1 MPYNFRM
8 NPTIKRLP
16 DWRLWRSRLIFW
28 GGAIAV
34 GAVAVL
40 FAELTDWAIAQHA
53 QWMAR
58 WPWLTWLLAP
68 LGLASVTWATQRW
81 FPGAKGSG
89 IPQAIASLNTS
100 DEGTR
105 RRLLSLRIA
114 VAKIGMTTLALL
126 TGASIGREGP
136 TVHVGAAI
144 MNALDRF
151 TDAPHKIMQRSLI
164 LAGSAA
170 GVAAAFN
177 TPIAGIV
184 FAIEE
189 MARSFEEK
197 TTGTLLTTVVIAGV
211 VSTALLGNY
220 TYFGKVAVHLPN
232 IRDWW
237 AVLVCGLFGGLLGG
251 GFSAF
256 LIRSSRQ
263 FAPLFQK
270 RPFRTALVLGLVVAA
285 IGWLSGGAS
294 YGTGYA
300 QAHAVLMNETPPD
313 VWFPFYKLLA
323 TLASYLTGVPG
334 GIFSPALST
343 GVGLGADLAPL
354 FPDVQPSA
362 VMILGMVAYFTGV
375 TQAPMTGAVIVMEMV
390 DDHALILPILATS
403 FFAALASKLLCKQ
416 PIYVALSSGFR
427 PQAPSP
433 TANAP

>member
-1 MPYNFRM
+1 M
-8 NPTIKRLP
+8 NPSTKRLP

-28 GGAIAV
+28 SGAVAV

-40 FAELTDWAIAQHA
+40 FAELTDWAISQHEA
-53 QWMAR
+53 WMAR
-58 WPWLTWLLAP
+58 WPWLGWLLAP
-68 LGLASVTWATQRW
+68 LGLATVTWMTQRW
-81 FPGAKGSG
+81 FPGARGSG
-89 IPQAIASLNTS
+89 IPQAIASLNIS

-114 VAKIGMTTLALL
+114 VAKIVMTTLALL
-126 TGASIGREGP
+126 SGASIGREGP

-232 IRDWW
+232 VRDWW
-237 AVLVCGLFGGLLGG
+237 AVLVCGVVGGLLGG

-256 LIRSSRQ
+256 LIGSGRRL
-263 FAPLFQK
+263 APLLGSH
-270 RPFRTALVLGLVVAA
+270 PFRVALVLGLVVAA
-285 IGWLSGGAS
+285 IGWLSGGAT
-294 YGTGYA
+294 YGTGYV
-300 QAHAVLMNETPPD
+300 QARTVLMNEAPPD
-313 VWFPFYKLLA
+313 AWFPFYKLLA

-354 FPDVQPSA
+354 FPDVKPSA

-390 DDHALILPILATS
+390 DDHALILPILATA
-403 FFAALASKLLCKQ
+403 FFAALTSKLLCKQ
-416 PIYVALSSGFR
+416 PIYVELSRGFL
-427 PQAPSP
+427 PPPPAAP
-433 TANAP
+433 ANAP